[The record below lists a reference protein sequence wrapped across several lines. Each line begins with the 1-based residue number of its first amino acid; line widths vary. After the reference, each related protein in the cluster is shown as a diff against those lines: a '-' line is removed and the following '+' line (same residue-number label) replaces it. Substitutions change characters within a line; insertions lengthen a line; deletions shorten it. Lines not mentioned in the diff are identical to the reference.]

1 MDEIFKKVE
10 QEAFERKFKLVLK
23 SKVGDYFAYKAVGDI
38 QVHFA
43 HMGYGVDNCS
53 DNLAYSFVD
62 LLTRA
67 LISPKKLFYMRFD
80 QEPSLVQ
87 VSVIGNEIYVMTDTP
102 EDNALLNEKL
112 KTNKNLIR
120 KYGQLVELNTFEIA
134 KLLVEDIENQKQH
147 EQNERV
153 FKRTFQTLKLL
164 IKEKSLSENEKVEL
178 SKNISLIK
186 QYDNALEEIKNF
198 YKKTKDL
205 KLNQYT
211 EKQKQ
216 TLKMLQDKFDKL
228 QKEF

>member
-1 MDEIFKKVE
+1 
-10 QEAFERKFKLVLK
+10 
-23 SKVGDYFAYKAVGDI
+23 
-38 QVHFA
+38 
-43 HMGYGVDNCS
+43 
-53 DNLAYSFVD
+53 
-62 LLTRA
+62 
-67 LISPKKLFYMRFD
+67 MRFD

-87 VSVIGNEIYVMTDTP
+87 VSVFGNEVYVMTDTP

-134 KLLVEDIENQKQH
+134 KLLVEDIENQQH